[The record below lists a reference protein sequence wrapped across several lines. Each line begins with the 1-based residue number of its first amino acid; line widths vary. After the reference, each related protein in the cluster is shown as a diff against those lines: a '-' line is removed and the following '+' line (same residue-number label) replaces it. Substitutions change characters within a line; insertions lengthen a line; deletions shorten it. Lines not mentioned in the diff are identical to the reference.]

1 MHQLNQLAEK
11 KQCEMNL
18 MGIIINFPRV
28 IKQVEISDWQDK
40 KYESMYKC
48 VKEALQ
54 FTDAFSYN
62 EVSWIID
69 EQEYLDLS
77 SLHLTDSKFLYRM
90 HRNKQSH
97 DKIVIDGKLNILVL
111 ESEKWMDYDTLH
123 ERIDDLWKWKI
134 VHTPEVDLSF
144 DNIFK
149 NIEQELICSTGFEEL
164 DVKIKGWIN
173 ECWLYVIA
181 GRTWMGKTTL
191 AVNIFKTA
199 IQFTKSV
206 YYSFEMTEKEISVK
220 LASSVFEKIIW
231 EIKSDSNNYRDARNI
246 LKQNFKIKT
255 NPRQIDDLISDM
267 QYEAWFWVK
276 LFVIDN
282 IGNMPPKNRT
292 WQEQITEICARLKNF
307 CIDNKVAVLLLSQIN
322 REAEKSND
330 RLPELNQLKH
340 SWALEEYA
348 DCVLLCF
355 RAWKYDKDET
365 HNRDDN
371 IDILIAKNRYGQERW
386 RWGCTLKWNWHLS
399 LITE

>member
-1 MHQLNQLAEK
+1 MHQLNQLSEK

-18 MGIIINFPRV
+18 IGIIISFPHVVR
-28 IKQVEISDWQDK
+28 QVEISNWQDK
-40 KYESMYKC
+40 KYEAIYKC

-54 FTDAFSYN
+54 FTDTFWFN

-69 EQEYLDLS
+69 EQEYFELS
-77 SLHLTDSKFLYRM
+77 SLHFTDDKFLYWL
-90 HRNKQSH
+90 HKNKQAY
-97 DKIVIDGKLNILVL
+97 DKIVIDGKLNILVV
-111 ESEKWMDYDTLH
+111 ESEKWIDYDTLH
-123 ERIDDLWKWKI
+123 EKIDDLWKWK
-134 VHTPEVDLSF
+134 VVYTPEVDLSF
-144 DNIFK
+144 DSIFK
-149 NIEQELICSTGFEEL
+149 NIEQELVCSTGFSKL
-164 DVKIKGWIN
+164 DEKVKGWIN

-199 IQFTKSV
+199 IHFTKSV

-220 LASSVFEKIIW
+220 LASSIFEKSIW
-231 EIKSDSNNYRDARNI
+231 WIKSDASNYREAWNA
-246 LKQNFKIKT
+246 LKQSFKIKT
-255 NPRQIDDLISDM
+255 NPRQVDDLISDM
-267 QYEAWFWVK
+267 QYEAWLWAR
-276 LFVIDN
+276 LFVVDN
-282 IGNMPPKNRT
+282 IGNMPPKDKT

-355 RAWKYDKDET
+355 REGRYNKDTTDDKL
-365 HNRDDN
+365 
-371 IDILIAKNRYGQERW
+371 DIIIAKNRYGKEWW
-386 RWGCTLKWNWHLS
+386 RTDCTLQWDWQLS
-399 LITE
+399 LIKE